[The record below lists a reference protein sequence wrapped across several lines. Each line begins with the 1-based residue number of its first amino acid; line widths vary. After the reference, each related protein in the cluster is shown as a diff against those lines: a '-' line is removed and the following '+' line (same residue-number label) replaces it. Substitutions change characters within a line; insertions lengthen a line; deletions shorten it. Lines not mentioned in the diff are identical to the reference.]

1 VRALALLRA
10 TLLSGI
16 IGLVGL
22 AVYSYR
28 HAIDHGRAVA
38 YARDLRQLKLLDQR
52 LNETLLESRSGLV
65 AHYDALVRNVIDL
78 GQLLRAL
85 EKVPE
90 FLKDT
95 EAADLRRKL
104 ERANR
109 LAYDKGDL
117 VESFKSH
124 NAVLRNSQR
133 FLRKEAWPARDRVAL
148 TPGIA
153 LELDALRSSLM
164 LLDVANDGGV
174 HRKLASAID
183 RLAAL
188 VASSGSAGL
197 DQDLGIVVRHA
208 RVVAGRKPIVDD
220 LVLRTLSVPL
230 GELAVELEE
239 SYTACHSRALEA
251 SSARQRALLGV
262 AMIVITLGLTE
273 VILRL
278 RRGRSAL
285 EKATAELIVAN
296 RALAKE
302 REKERELG
310 EMKTRFVAMA
320 SHEFRTPLSAI
331 LSSGELLERYG
342 KRWDE
347 HRRGAHLER
356 ILSAARGMNELLGEI
371 LMIGRGES
379 GLLRPAPA
387 PVNLDELCDEV
398 ILTLASACGG
408 RHTIRRSLSGDANV
422 VIDERL
428 AWHLLSNLLENA
440 LKYSPDD
447 SEIEL
452 AVAVDDTRI
461 LLRIRDH
468 GIGIPA
474 EDLPFLFTSFRRGGN
489 VGEVKGSGLGLA
501 LVKHVVDAQD
511 GAIEVRSAV
520 GEGTE
525 FVVALPRG
533 DAKLEAPR
541 AEAS

>member
-1 VRALALLRA
+1 MRALAVLRA
-10 TLLSGI
+10 TLLFGI

-22 AVYSYR
+22 AAYSYR

-65 AHYDALVRNVIDL
+65 AHYDPLVRNVIDL
-78 GQLLRAL
+78 EQLLRAL
-85 EKVPE
+85 DEVPE
-90 FLKDT
+90 FLEDT

-109 LAYDKGDL
+109 LVREKGDL

-148 TPGIA
+148 NPGVA
-153 LELDALRSSLM
+153 AELDALRSSLM

-183 RLAAL
+183 RLQTL
-188 VASSGSAGL
+188 VESTRAAGL
-197 DQDLGIVVRHA
+197 EQDLGIVVRHA

-220 LVLRTLSVPL
+220 LVLRTLAVPL

-239 SYTACHSRALEA
+239 SYTARHSRALEA

-296 RALAKE
+296 QALAKE

-347 HRRGAHLER
+347 HRRAAHLER

-387 PVNLDELCDEV
+387 PVNLDELCEEV
-398 ILTLASACGG
+398 IRTLTSACGG

-440 LKYSPDD
+440 LKYSRDD
-447 SEIEL
+447 SEMT
-452 AVAVDDTRI
+452 AKSSSPSRSTTVASCSRSGITASAFRPRI
-461 LLRIRDH
+461 CRFFSPVSAAAATWARSR
-468 GIGIPA
+468 A
-474 EDLPFLFTSFRRGGN
+474 AA
-489 VGEVKGSGLGLA
+489 SGWPWSNTL
-501 LVKHVVDAQD
+501 
-511 GAIEVRSAV
+511 
-520 GEGTE
+520 
-525 FVVALPRG
+525 
-533 DAKLEAPR
+533 
-541 AEAS
+541 

>member
-133 FLRKEAWPARDRVAL
+133 FLRKEAW
-148 TPGIA
+148 
-153 LELDALRSSLM
+153 SLM

-398 ILTLASACGG
+398 IRTLTSACGG

-541 AEAS
+541 A